1 MRTRVMFGMV
11 SAAVVSIG
19 ALFLV
24 ARPDDTA
31 ARAQDIALQ
40 PSGGD
45 LVRAL
50 AESRLV
56 DLTHPFDERTIYWP
70 TEKGFEL
77 QKATAGVTAKGYYYA
92 ANRFAAAEHGGTHLD
107 APIHFSKAHRTVD
120 QIPLEQLAGEGVV
133 VDVSQK
139 CADNPDYEIGI
150 DDLRGWEEKHRRQ
163 LVDVIVLLRT
173 GYGSRW
179 PDRQRYLGTEATGPG
194 AIEKLHFPGLDP
206 DAARW
211 LVEQRHVKA
220 VGIDTA
226 SIDYGQSTHF
236 QSHVRLFER
245 NIPALENVAQLDKLP
260 DQGFAVFALPMQIAG
275 GTGAPL
281 RIIAAIAK

>member
-11 SAAVVSIG
+11 SAAVVWIA
-19 ALFLV
+19 ALLV
-24 ARPDDTA
+24 VQRRDDTV
-31 ARAQDIALQ
+31 ARAQEVAVQ

-107 APIHFSKAHRTVD
+107 APIHFFKAHRTVD
-120 QIPLEQLAGEGVV
+120 QIPLEQLVGEGVV

-139 CADNPDYEIGI
+139 CADNPDYEIGVA
-150 DDLRGWEEKHRRQ
+150 DLRGWEEKHRRQ

-179 PDRQRYLGTEATGPG
+179 PDHQRYLGTEATGPG
-194 AIEKLHFPGLDP
+194 AIQKLHFPGLGP

-236 QSHVRLFER
+236 QSHVRLFEH
-245 NIPALENVAQLDKLP
+245 NIPALENVARLDELP
-260 DQGFAVFALPMQIAG
+260 EQGFVVVALPMQIAG